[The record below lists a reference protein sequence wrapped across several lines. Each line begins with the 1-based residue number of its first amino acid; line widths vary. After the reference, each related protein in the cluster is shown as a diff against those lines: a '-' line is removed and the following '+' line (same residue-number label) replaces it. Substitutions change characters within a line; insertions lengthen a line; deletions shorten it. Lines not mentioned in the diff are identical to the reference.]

1 MIIESHAHYSHKR
14 YDGVF
19 RYLTSDLKAQE
30 GQREDLLDRLRESG
44 VVLSIEPG
52 IDFESNRRTAALYR
66 QHPDFIRLAVG
77 VHPTRTHQA
86 PWRQR
91 RQLEAWARE
100 PGVAAIGETG
110 LDYHLPRKHR
120 LTQLLWFRYQLGLAR
135 RLGLPLVLPGGVVHC
150 FQGDWDTARAYLDLG
165 FCLGIGGALL
175 RRESE
180 ALRDAVARA
189 PLDRLLVET
198 DSPYVL
204 PDVPWTGSKKSLSR
218 VRNSSLLLPRI
229 VEEIARLKHLP
240 PETAE
245 AAILEN
251 TRRVFHLSGT
261 ENGG

>member
-14 YDGVF
+14 FDGAF
-19 RYLTSDLKAQE
+19 RYLTGELTARE

-44 VVLSIEPG
+44 VVLSIEPA

-91 RQLEAWARE
+91 RQLEVWARE

-135 RLGLPLVLPGGVVHC
+135 RLGLPLVLHIRMA
-150 FQGDWDTARAYLDLG
+150 DRD
-165 FCLGIGGALL
+165 ALAML
-175 RRESE
+175 RRRRRQLPAGWSTASRGTGTRPGPIWTWGSVWASAGRCCAGSRRPCGTRWP
-180 ALRDAVARA
+180 AL
-189 PLDRLLVET
+189 
-198 DSPYVL
+198 
-204 PDVPWTGSKKSLSR
+204 PWTGCWWR
-218 VRNSSLLLPRI
+218 P
-229 VEEIARLKHLP
+229 
-240 PETAE
+240 TAPMCCRTYPGR
-245 AAILEN
+245 AAKN
-251 TRRVFHLSGT
+251 P
-261 ENGG
+261 